1 MIIIEHIINNTE
13 VDVELVIELSK
24 KKNIIINRTR
34 NKQNPPKVR

>member
-24 KKNIIINRTR
+24 KKNIIIRTR